1 MFLFVLHPCNR
12 SLRCTL
18 PLSLSPSLALPLRLL
33 SSPTP
38 PPSPHPP
45 LCAELA
51 ARARASM
58 YVFIDVTRDGRTQL
72 TARKQRMH
80 REYTSVFRAC
90 LWHPL
95 GAASAAR
102 DFFITLIL
110 ERCGSGRGRKRFNF
124 RTALHS
130 YYCIFLFRLNL
141 SRPHS
146 SPPIDIDSLPRLR
159 TNLVRI
165 QLGRVLLFFLFSLTI
180 NPLATINFN
189 FKFEEAQS
197 ILRLPSLFLR

>member
-18 PLSLSPSLALPLRLL
+18 PLSLSLSRSSPPFAVLTHPFPL
-33 SSPTP
+33 SSPA
-38 PPSPHPP
+38 

-110 ERCGSGRGRKRFNF
+110 ERYVSDRGRKRFNS
-124 RTALHS
+124 RTALHA
-130 YYCIFLFRLNL
+130 IIVFFFFVQTALAPIRIRLFIA
-141 SRPHS
+141 
-146 SPPIDIDSLPRLR
+146 IDPLPRLR
-159 TNLVRI
+159 RSRQSAV
-165 QLGRVLLFFLFSLTI
+165 FLFSL
-180 NPLATINFN
+180 
-189 FKFEEAQS
+189 
-197 ILRLPSLFLR
+197 LR

>member
-146 SPPIDIDSLPRLR
+146 SSHRYRFSSKI
-159 TNLVRI
+159 TNESRSNPTRQSSTI
-165 QLGRVLLFFLFSLTI
+165 FSFLSY
-180 NPLATINFN
+180 NKPND
-189 FKFEEAQS
+189 
-197 ILRLPSLFLR
+197 